1 MLSLNLKMNATSQLF
16 PWFDFKNE
24 PFTKRIK
31 RRHKTFWTPPDAEE
45 FRNTPLQKF
54 GSLANLKQ
62 QPNWQRALSNKA
74 NAMHF
79 AAMHGCKTPLMYWR
93 GRDVSSINFS
103 TLPPQFVIKPT
114 IGHSCNNVFLMDNGY
129 NHMDQKHYTHDEL
142 TENMKQIINSNPLN
156 EILIQEFLTSESGD
170 YSIPTD
176 YKVHTFNGEIARI
189 EVIYRTGPGKG
200 TVNVFD
206 TNWEPKENIGK
217 KYVNGIDKGS
227 PKCLPQIINQAKTL
241 SRAYQIYVRIDFYA
255 TAKGAVFG
263 EFTPT
268 PGIGIG
274 FTNKADRLFTF
285 YWDEYCEGM
294 I

>member
-1 MLSLNLKMNATSQLF
+1 MLPFNLKMSHTSQLF
-16 PWFDFKNE
+16 PWLDYKNA

-31 RRHKTFWTPPDAEE
+31 RRHKTFWTSPDAEE

-62 QPNWQRALSNKA
+62 QPNWQRVLSNKA

-79 AAMHGCKTPLMYWR
+79 AAMHGCKTPLIYWR
-93 GRDVSSINFS
+93 GRNVESINFS
-103 TLPPQFVIKPT
+103 ALPPQFVIKPT

-129 NHMDQKHYTHDEL
+129 NHMDKKRYTYYEL
-142 TENMKQIINSNPLN
+142 TENMKQIMESNPLN
-156 EILIQEFLTSESGD
+156 EILIQEFLTSESGE
-170 YSIPTD
+170 YRIPTD

-217 KYVNGIDKGS
+217 KYVNGDDLAP

-241 SRAYQIYVRIDFYA
+241 SKAYQIYVRIDFYA